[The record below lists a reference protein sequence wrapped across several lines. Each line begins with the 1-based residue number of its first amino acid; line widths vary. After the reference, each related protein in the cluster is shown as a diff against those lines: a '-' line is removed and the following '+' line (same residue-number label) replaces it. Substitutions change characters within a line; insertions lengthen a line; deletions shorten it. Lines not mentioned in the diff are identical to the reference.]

1 MWFPPGRDHN
11 GGQGSSHPH
20 HLSRAIVIFGQT
32 LACCDVPYNACLLVS
47 LPACPD
53 PSQTLKTHLI
63 TPSSVLCDTELPTP
77 PHSHFYISLYALFP
91 PLKIPTQAAPSLWS
105 PEPTSRQFPPQNV
118 CLAEFPKHQS
128 IHTCRYNLHHP
139 CRTSLP
145 CVKLCKITP
154 VQIFNLLNI
163 FI

>member
-1 MWFPPGRDHN
+1 MEESNSELYCRRRLTLSFPFFRLIPAWDCVALHHKVWFPQGRDHN

-20 HLSRAIVIFGQT
+20 HLSRAIVTFGQT

-105 PEPTSRQFPPQNV
+105 PEPTSRQFPPHKMDV
-118 CLAEFPKHQS
+118 
-128 IHTCRYNLHHP
+128 
-139 CRTSLP
+139 
-145 CVKLCKITP
+145 
-154 VQIFNLLNI
+154 
-163 FI
+163 